1 MRGQFFFFEIL
12 RIWNIS
18 VLPAWHLGQVRHSKS
33 ETLFLQNVTG
43 MSSYFSHLLIMSK
56 CPKLVSFL
64 ILVFVLFFLSEND
77 QDLLFACSV
86 LKCPNHVTR
95 CGPIHPSCCLLGGPA
110 HHCLSFWEI
119 FWRRFFDDFLL
130 PVFSILS
137 FWNAFHLDIGLRNLA
152 FSYLFSPTFISLC
165 FLGDVLYFFFQTFH
179 WDLGFCYCILI
190 SKSPIFILLRF
201 ILGGG
206 SILSVWSFLLP
217 ALSLFLLSG
226 MCTSSFQLPSYWL
239 SGTR

>member
-1 MRGQFFFFEIL
+1 
-12 RIWNIS
+12 
-18 VLPAWHLGQVRHSKS
+18 
-33 ETLFLQNVTG
+33 

-64 ILVFVLFFLSEND
+64 ILLFVPFFLSENE

-95 CGPIHPSCCLLGGPA
+95 CGTIYPSCCLLGGQA

-137 FWNAFHLDIGLRNLA
+137 FWNAFHLDVGLRNLA
-152 FSYLFSPTFISLC
+152 FSYLSLPLSSLC
-165 FLGDVLYFFFQTFH
+165 VFWEISSTFSFKLSIEI
-179 WDLGFCYCILI
+179 WGFATV
-190 SKSPIFILLRF
+190 F
-201 ILGGG
+201 
-206 SILSVWSFLLP
+206 
-217 ALSLFLLSG
+217 
-226 MCTSSFQLPSYWL
+226 
-239 SGTR
+239 